1 MSNSGVFSF
10 FTNLNVGTKIQSI
23 VSIIIVLMITV
34 AGTAIYQIYKIGEE
48 LTGIAERDI
57 PLTEILSKITTHQ
70 LEQSVYFER
79 AIRFGEE
86 MAHEPAAREHFA
98 TATEHFESLAG
109 KVDKEIKE
117 GEALAADAIKNAVT
131 PYAKEEFTHVL
142 SALKKIE
149 KAHGTFDEHALHVLE
164 LLVAGKNKE
173 AISLAFEV
181 EAEEEKLNHELVA
194 LLSEVETFT
203 RKAALTAEEH
213 EKAALQMLVILSA
226 VATVLGFASTIF
238 VVRRFVSAPLINTV
252 DALNA
257 LAQGDTSVDVAV
269 RSTDEIGQVGLA
281 FQSFKETTIEAQ
293 RLKEESAEAEKR
305 AEEQRRQDLLK
316 MADDLENSV
325 KGVVESIASAATEMQ
340 SSAQGMSANAE
351 QTSKQATAVAAA
363 SEEASTNVQTVA
375 AAAEELGASITEISR
390 QISDADQKV
399 QSAVTRSTTATETVS
414 NLSEAAGRIG
424 EVVDLINDIAAQT
437 NLLALNATIE
447 AARAGEAGKGFAVV
461 ASEVKSLASQTGTA
475 TEEIAQQIG
484 SIQGVV
490 ADTSTAIGEIRKE
503 IEDVSHVATAVASA
517 VEEQSAATSE
527 IASNVQQAARGTQE
541 VSSTIGGVSDA
552 AGESGQSA
560 KMVLDATGELSQQA
574 EGLRREMDTFLAG
587 LRAA

>member
-475 TEEIAQQIG
+475 TEEIAQQTG
-484 SIQGVV
+484 RTQGVV
-490 ADTSTAIGEIRKE
+490 ADTSTAI
-503 IEDVSHVATAVASA
+503 
-517 VEEQSAATSE
+517 
-527 IASNVQQAARGTQE
+527 
-541 VSSTIGGVSDA
+541 
-552 AGESGQSA
+552 AG
-560 KMVLDATGELSQQA
+560 KRVLDATGEWSQQA
-574 EGLRREMDTFLAG
+574 EGLGRERDTFLAG

>member
-461 ASEVKSLASQTGTA
+461 ASEVKSLARQTGTA